1 MMKKIFIDCF
11 KKDIILFLIAL
22 IFIFSSSQS
31 SLIAAEISGPE
42 VKIYENE
49 IYVTTS
55 ITFDD
60 KFLEEIKNGI
70 KKELVFHIDLFRVWE
85 MWPDEFIAGKSFTRT
100 IKVDP
105 VKTEFIATSN
115 DGTSQVRKR
124 FKSFESMLQW
134 ALNFENI
141 KLANIKDIE
150 NGVYFVRVTAES
162 KIRKLPPIL
171 GYFMFFVS
179 ENSFKIKKESKYF
192 TAGSLK

>member
-1 MMKKIFIDCF
+1 MKNIFIYNLKNRINF
-11 KKDIILFLIAL
+11 ILIAII
-22 IFIFSSSQS
+22 IFFTFQTR
-31 SLIAAEISGPE
+31 LIAAEISGPV
-42 VKIYENE
+42 VKFHENE

-55 ITFDD
+55 LTLDD
-60 KFLEEIKNGI
+60 KFLEEIKSGI
-70 KKELVFHIDLFRVWE
+70 KKELIIRIDLFRVWE
-85 MWPDEFIAGKSFTRT
+85 IWPDEFIAGKSFIRT

-141 KLANIKDIE
+141 KLANIRDLE
-150 NGVYFVRVTAES
+150 NSVYFVRVTAES
-162 KIRKLPPIL
+162 KIRKLPPVL

-179 ENSFKIKKESKYF
+179 ENSFKIKKDSQYF
-192 TAGSLK
+192 TTGLLK

>member
-1 MMKKIFIDCF
+1 MKNIFINGL
-11 KKDIILFLIAL
+11 KKGKV
-22 IFIFSSSQS
+22 IFSITIFLFFVGIQS
-31 SLIAAEISGPE
+31 NLIAAEISGPE
-42 VKIYENE
+42 VKIRDNE

-55 ITFDD
+55 LNLDN
-60 KFLEEIKNGI
+60 KFLEEIKSGI
-70 KKELVFHIDLFRVWE
+70 KKELIFHIDLFRVWE
-85 MWPDEFIAGKSFTRT
+85 IWPDEFITGKTFIRT

-115 DGTSQVRKR
+115 DGVSQIKKR

-134 ALNFENI
+134 VLNFDDL

-162 KIRKLPPIL
+162 KIRKLPPVL

-179 ENSFKIKKESKYF
+179 ENSFKIKKDSQHFK
-192 TAGSLK
+192 AGLLK

>member
-1 MMKKIFIDCF
+1 MKKIFIDCF

-55 ITFDD
+55 ITLDD